1 MLLGL
6 ISDEAK
12 FFPCLDIK
20 DAFFYILLAP
30 ESQLI
35 FAFQWEKSQDFFFF
49 LGEKGQL
56 MWTQLPLG
64 FKNSPTIFGIDLPS
78 DLKAFSADKHGCTFL

>member
-1 MLLGL
+1 VVPNPYMLLGL

-49 LGEKGQL
+49 
-56 MWTQLPLG
+56 
-64 FKNSPTIFGIDLPS
+64 FGRKRAINVDS
-78 DLKAFSADKHGCTFL
+78 IATRFQKFTHYFWN